1 MNFKKILLSSA
12 FAVSTFGL
20 VACGSES
27 TTVEPPA
34 TPSSASQGQ
43 PYSQPEETQYDII
56 SMNGFDKSINGESVY
71 FTGSFTLKLDT
82 NATQSDEVVFR
93 DVNLTVINSSGNI
106 SAVQVKYT
114 KPQFPTQNTI
124 NINETL
130 AHVDFLDPGFGSECG
145 NFQVAITATAN
156 DGKKDFNKTVKI
168 DFNRPETYCKAPEVS
183 SSSVQ
188 TGIVMTTCDV
198 LMATDGYNA
207 LDLAT
212 CMASQ
217 NPAADIIITKDGNG
231 DANLTSG
238 NGSLFSPITNGDGGS
253 YDDDWSKGYYPED
266 HKNGVPTY
274 NTDFQFRSITGTSIT
289 GLFENESNIYVVK
302 TPAYNEAT
310 AAGFFAFVVL
320 SYEETTNK
328 DFSLTLRVWKAAQ

>member
-1 MNFKKILLSSA
+1 MNFKKILLTSA

-20 VACGSES
+20 IACGGES

-43 PYSQPEETQYDII
+43 PYSQPEETPYDII
-56 SMNGFDKSINGESVY
+56 SMSGFDKSVQGESVY
-71 FTGSFTLKLDT
+71 FTGSFSIKLDT
-82 NATQSDEVVFR
+82 NATQSDDVVF
-93 DVNLTVINSSGNI
+93 NKISMTVINASGAISS
-106 SAVQVKYT
+106 VQVKYT
-114 KPQFPTQNTI
+114 APALPTAGII
-124 NINETL
+124 NINATL
-130 AHVDFLDPGFGSECG
+130 AHVDFLDPAFGTECG

-168 DFNRPETYCKAPEVS
+168 DFNRPESYCKAPEVS

-188 TGIVMTTCDV
+188 AGVVMTTCDV
-198 LMATDGYNA
+198 ELATNGNNA

-212 CMASQ
+212 CTALQS
-217 NPAADIIITKDGNG
+217 PTADIIFTKDGNG
-231 DANLTSG
+231 DVNVTSG
-238 NGSLFSPITNGDGGS
+238 NGSMFSPITNGDGGS

-274 NTDFQFRSITGTSIT
+274 NTDFQFRSITGTEIK

-302 TPAYNEAT
+302 TPLYNEAT
-310 AAGFFAFVVL
+310 ATGFFAFVL
-320 SYEETTNK
+320 LNNEETTNK
-328 DFSLTLRVWKAAQ
+328 DFNLTVRVWRAQ